1 MLIEV
6 GGPNLGRE
14 IMVNHELDQAL
25 IGELGFIRRLLA
37 LSLIEG
43 KKRKEQIRLLASA
56 GLGRHEIAELL
67 GTSPGAI
74 SVEISNLRKQ
84 GVLHGR
90 KT

>member
-1 MLIEV
+1 MIIQA

-14 IMVNHELDQAL
+14 ITVNHELDEAL
-25 IGELGFIRRLLA
+25 INELGFIRRLLA

-43 KKRKEQIRLLASA
+43 KKRKEQVRLLASA

-67 GTSPGAI
+67 ATSPGAI
-74 SVEISNLRKQ
+74 SVEISNLRKH

>member
-1 MLIEV
+1 M
-6 GGPNLGRE
+6 
-14 IMVNHELDQAL
+14 NHELDKAL
-25 IGELGFIRRLLA
+25 IGEFSFIRRLLA

-43 KKRKEQIRLLASA
+43 KKRREQIRLLASA

-67 GTSPGAI
+67 ATSPGAV

-90 KT
+90 KP

>member
-1 MLIEV
+1 
-6 GGPNLGRE
+6 
-14 IMVNHELDQAL
+14 MVNHELDEAL
-25 IGELGFIRRLLA
+25 TGELGLIRRLLA
-37 LSLIEG
+37 LLLIEG
-43 KKRKEQIRLLASA
+43 KKRKEQVRLLASA

-74 SVEISNLRKQ
+74 SVEMSNLRKH